1 MGCSP
6 CVAAERSLRS
16 ARNQEILLEDDDEFK
31 REIDDLGD
39 FNLDDDA
46 LFSILSR
53 VVNT

>member
-6 CVAAERSLRS
+6 CVAAERSMRS
-16 ARNQEILLEDDDEFK
+16 AKVQANEMEDDDEFK

-46 LFSILSR
+46 LFSILAR
-53 VVNT
+53 VAHN